1 MLLSLAHPF
10 WGIQETIFYSDNKGN
25 IVNFIKGATISA
37 NVSKCFLCQLRFWL
51 PLQTPT
57 AIALGNFDG
66 VHRGHQRVIRT
77 LIEAAPLD
85 CYRSIIT
92 FSPHPQA
99 FFTGKKR
106 LLLTPE
112 AEKRALLCHYGI
124 EQVIVLPFTQQLAQL
139 SPLEFIE
146 QILIQQLQVKVLSV
160 GFNFGFGRGRSGTA
174 EDLRTLCAAFGIPVY
189 IVPPY
194 CHSGARVS
202 SSAIRAALATGD
214 VELARELLG
223 RPYTLTGTVVY
234 GQQLGRQ
241 LGFPTANLAI
251 PPDKLLPRRGVY
263 ACRVTAASFNR
274 PQLGVVNIGVRPTVA
289 GRAVTTEVHLLNWQG
304 NLYNHE
310 LTLHLEAFIR
320 PEMQFAALADL
331 QSQIARDC
339 QAAATLLERVKS
351 YA

>member
-1 MLLSLAHPF
+1 
-10 WGIQETIFYSDNKGN
+10 
-25 IVNFIKGATISA
+25 V
-37 NVSKCFLCQLRFWL
+37 CCL

-66 VHRGHQRVIRT
+66 VHRGHQHVIHT
-77 LIEAAPLD
+77 LVEAAPPE

-99 FFTGKKR
+99 FFTGEER
-106 LLLTPE
+106 LLLTPA
-112 AEKRALLCHYGI
+112 AEKRALLSQYGI

-146 QILIQQLQVKVLSV
+146 QILVQQLQAKVLSV

-174 EDLRTLCAAFGIPVY
+174 EDLRTLCAAFGIPVH

-194 CHSGARVS
+194 CHGGDRVS

-214 VELARELLG
+214 VDLARELLG
-223 RPYTLTGTVVY
+223 RPYALTGTVIY
-234 GQQLGRQ
+234 GHQLGRQ
-241 LGFPTANLAI
+241 LGFPTANLAV
-251 PPDKLLPRRGVY
+251 PTDKLLPRHGVY
-263 ACRVTAASFNR
+263 ACWVTAAIFPS
-274 PQLGVVNIGVRPTVA
+274 PQLGVVNIGVRPTVD
-289 GRAVTTEVHLLNWQG
+289 GRAVTTEVHLLDWCG
-304 NLYNHE
+304 NLYGHE

-320 PEMQFAALADL
+320 PEMQFSALAEL
-331 QSQIARDC
+331 QSQIVRDC
-339 QAAATLLERVKS
+339 CEAATHLRRVKS